1 MDINDH
7 YVRGTHRPHLVMDVH
22 DSGAAR
28 GVAGAYQ
35 VRIDDAEPV
44 VEGEQR
50 AADLHVVRLF
60 LQSRSGVRVVCPFC
74 VLRCRLPATPCESRE
89 ENYILR
95 RGVSST
101 TTLIQARRDEERARE
116 QQVFLPFGRRKFRR
130 GGPLPVYKIK

>member
-1 MDINDH
+1 MPCPYAVRSVRPLPRGLQRNNGSVSRRASAQLEPCFTYISLTHSTVDINDH

-74 VLRCRLPATPCESRE
+74 VLR
-89 ENYILR
+89 
-95 RGVSST
+95 
-101 TTLIQARRDEERARE
+101 
-116 QQVFLPFGRRKFRR
+116 
-130 GGPLPVYKIK
+130 